1 MSESTIPLE
10 VKLKAADGNVRGS
23 VRRQL
28 QRSKQTAVGVYTVE
42 APTGRREGQM
52 ERGCQGSY
60 NGLVCVSGMRNGE
73 LRKGEEMDNS
83 RVWVRKLE
91 KYRYQ
96 C

>member
-42 APTGRREGQM
+42 APTGRRKARWREAAKGVAM
-52 ERGCQGSY
+52 GSFAY
-60 NGLVCVSGMRNGE
+60 LA
-73 LRKGEEMDNS
+73 
-83 RVWVRKLE
+83 
-91 KYRYQ
+91 
-96 C
+96 